1 LSMDFIERPDE
12 ALRKFLSSK
21 QRRVHAGYILRQI
34 TKQYT
39 TDERISPLREDLKNN
54 VDKVEEL
61 INELMIRT
69 IEEQEFTASIIPTV
83 VSADK
88 ARSMKMLKGEKPSE
102 LTATYWIYLQIS
114 GVLVGGNI
122 VNLLYVDEAAR
133 LFFLDQLINKG
144 ALVLNKASIDKNE
157 LKKVL
162 GRRFPLDR
170 EFCSAFAFLNYFAY
184 WVKNN
189 TQMPQQLQDKFEI
202 SKYLYKSWTLSEKTT
217 LTVISMPA
225 GKKKKRGLYFVP
237 KVSSFLTRWYGDYW
251 SSKDKYPPLGRFI
264 SSLYD
269 PDRGDESGPLLN
281 SFLYD
286 LMLNNRVNG
295 PLLSRLVTMRAD
307 NVLTPKKRGKGA
319 ETVDCAPY
327 FLQNTGGTKRLSGVG
342 QQYRGGADTISLNSS
357 P

>member
-1 LSMDFIERPDE
+1 MDFIEKPDE
-12 ALRKFLSSK
+12 ALRKFLSSE

-39 TDERISPLREDLKNN
+39 TDKRISPLRENLKNN
-54 VDKVEEL
+54 ADEGLISKL
-61 INELMIRT
+61 INELVSRT
-69 IEEQEFTASIIPTV
+69 VKEQEFTASIIPTV
-83 VSADK
+83 VSSDK
-88 ARSMKMLKGEKPSE
+88 ARSMKMLGGEKPSE
-102 LTATYWIYLQIS
+102 ESAAIYWIYLQIS

-133 LFFLDQLINKG
+133 LSFLDQLIDKG
-144 ALVLNKASIDKNE
+144 VLVLNKASIDKNE

-162 GRRFPLDR
+162 GRRFPLDL
-170 EFCSAFAFLNYFAY
+170 EFCSAFAFLNYFAH

-189 TQMPQQLQDKFEI
+189 AQVPKQSQDKFGI
-202 SKYLYKSWTLSEKTT
+202 PKYLYKTWALSEKTT
-217 LTVISMPA
+217 LAVISMPA
-225 GKKKKRGLYFVP
+225 GREKRGLYFVP